1 MTEIVDKS
9 LFRNE
14 ALRRRR
20 TPAFGAAVGPVPL
33 MSGQAEAE
41 AQRLRHAP
49 TRPAVFSCML
59 QCIDL
64 LAMAVS
70 GLFAL
75 RLLAPGL
82 SEGYM
87 LLVAWLGALA
97 VVVSVRSLGGYR
109 FRRMW
114 SLGPGLLAMGAG
126 ITLGMTALVIGL
138 WLGGWLQPGQGPA
151 LALWLTPA
159 NLAMVSA
166 RVAAWLRIRYLTKT
180 GGMEHRI
187 VLVGGTEALAPLI
200 REIERDKRRGRRMC
214 GFFDERQDARSPDV
228 VAGHHRMGDLNDLMA
243 FVRLAHID
251 TVIVAI
257 PRISHRRLMALA
269 AKLFVLPVDIRVMA
283 SADIPEFSRNKRSK
297 FGKFRMIDLYKRP
310 IHGWDAVRK
319 RVFDLVLASA
329 AIVVFSP
336 VMAAVALAIR
346 LDSPGPVLFRQR
358 RHGFNNRP
366 IEVLKFRSMYTD
378 RADPTAIKAVRRNDD
393 RVTRVGR
400 FIRRTSLDE
409 LPQFFNVLRGDLS
422 LVGPRPH
429 ATAAR
434 TGDLVYD
441 AVTEAYSARHKVR
454 PGVTGWAQ
462 ISGWRG
468 EMDTPEKIRARVE
481 HDLYYIENWSLWFDL
496 KILALT
502 PISLITTKNAY

>member
-1 MTEIVDKS
+1 MWAIGRG
-9 LFRNE
+9 LQAMWGGI
-14 ALRRRR
+14 ALGS
-20 TPAFGAAVGPVPL
+20 A
-33 MSGQAEAE
+33 
-41 AQRLRHAP
+41 
-49 TRPAVFSCML
+49 
-59 QCIDL
+59 
-64 LAMAVS
+64 
-70 GLFAL
+70 
-75 RLLAPGL
+75 
-82 SEGYM
+82 
-87 LLVAWLGALA
+87 ALA
-97 VVVSVRSLGGYR
+97 C
-109 FRRMW
+109 
-114 SLGPGLLAMGAG
+114 
-126 ITLGMTALVIGL
+126 GL
-138 WLGGWLQPGQGPA
+138 WLGGWLEPGLGRA
-151 LALWLTPA
+151 MALWLGLA
-159 NLAMVSA
+159 NLVMVSA
-166 RVAAWLRIRYLTKT
+166 RVAAWLRIRTLTKM
-180 GGMEHRI
+180 GRMEHRI
-187 VLVGGTEALAPLI
+187 VLVGGTEALGPLI

-214 GFFDERQDARSPDV
+214 GFFDERKDQRSPAV
-228 VAGHHRMGDLNDLMA
+228 VAGHHKMGDVDDLVA

-257 PRISHRRLMALA
+257 PEISHRRLMELA

-283 SADIPEFSRNKRSK
+283 DADIPEFARKKRSK

-319 RVFDLVLASA
+319 RVFDVVLASA
-329 AIVVFSP
+329 AIVVFGP

-378 RADPTAIKAVRRNDD
+378 RADPTAVKAVQRDDD
-393 RVTRVGR
+393 RVTKVGR

-496 KILALT
+496 KILAMT
-502 PISLITTKNAY
+502 PISLITTKNAFALFRRRPMAKPTTIKIRLNSTAGTGHFYVTKKNARTMTEKMVIRKFDPVVRQHVEYKEGKIK